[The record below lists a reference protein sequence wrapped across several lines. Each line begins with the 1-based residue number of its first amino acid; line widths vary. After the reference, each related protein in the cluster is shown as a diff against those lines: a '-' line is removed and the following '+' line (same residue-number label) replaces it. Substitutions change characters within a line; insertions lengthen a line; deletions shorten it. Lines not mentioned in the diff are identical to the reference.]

1 MTRKKAPIKNTDLDT
16 LPYIGGFLAAATI
29 LAVIL
34 VALETLPSL
43 AKFNQYFTWA
53 EYILVF
59 IFSLEYITR
68 LYQAPKK
75 LTYIFSFFGLI
86 DLIAILPS
94 ILGFTNL
101 TFLKAARAVRIIR
114 LLRILRLSKLT
125 KLKKKENANQSVYL
139 YNIEIYAT
147 ALLIA
152 TLVLGSLFYIFEH
165 HQTAGSSI
173 PSGMFWSLKAILG
186 GLNYPQPETLGG
198 TITMVLTR
206 LTSLIL
212 LGLLLSLAGTM
223 LRKVLT
229 GSEKDS

>member
-1 MTRKKAPIKNTDLDT
+1 MSRKRTKEVAGDLDT
-16 LPYIGGFLAAATI
+16 KPYVGAFLAAATI
-29 LAVIL
+29 IAVAL

-43 AKFNQYFTWA
+43 TIYAHYFVWA
-53 EYILVF
+53 EYVLVF
-59 IFSLEYITR
+59 IFSIEYIVR
-68 LYQAPKK
+68 LYQAPYK
-75 LTYIFSFFGLI
+75 LNYVFSFFGLI

-94 ILGFTNL
+94 ILGFTNF

-114 LLRILRLSKLT
+114 LLRILRLSKLS
-125 KLKKKENANQSVYL
+125 KVKKKENANQSVYL
-139 YNIEIYAT
+139 YNIEIYAA
-147 ALLIA
+147 ALLLA

-165 HQTAGSSI
+165 GQTAGSSI

-198 TITMVLTR
+198 TVTMVLTR